1 MTRAKAYEHLFV
13 RSFPDRLDDG
23 VLYVSV
29 GFANTAHRCMCGC
42 GQEVYAQLS
51 PRDWSMTFDGEAVSL
66 HPSIGNWSFPCQSH
80 YWLRRGSVSW
90 ADQWSKEQI
99 ERGRTADR
107 MSKSGQSDSLVT
119 GTTME
124 ERPSLGFVTRL
135 MQWFKR
141 L

>member
-29 GFANTAHRCMCGC
+29 DFANTAHRCMCGC

-51 PRDWSMTFDGEAVSL
+51 PPDWSMTFDGETVSL

-80 YWLRRGSVSW
+80 YWLRRGAVSW

-107 MSKSGQSDSLVT
+107 LAKSGHSKVRAT
-119 GTTME
+119 GAAADEKPTI
-124 ERPSLGFVTRL
+124 GFIVRFVRWL
-135 MQWFKR
+135 KR
-141 L
+141 

>member
-1 MTRAKAYEHLFV
+1 MTRAKTYEHLFV

-29 GFANTAHRCMCGC
+29 DFANTAHRCMCGC

-51 PRDWSMTFDGEAVSL
+51 LRDWSMTYDGETVSL
-66 HPSIGNWSFPCQSH
+66 HPSVGNWCFPCQSH
-80 YWLRRGSVSW
+80 YWLRRGAVSW

-99 ERGRTADR
+99 ERGRAMDR
-107 MSKSGQSDSLVT
+107 LSKSERSKDRT
-119 GTTME
+119 NETAADETT
-124 ERPSLGFVTRL
+124 SHGFVARFVGWL
-135 MQWFKR
+135 KR

>member
-1 MTRAKAYEHLFV
+1 MTRAKAYEHAFV

-23 VLYVSV
+23 VLYVSID
-29 GFANTAHRCMCGC
+29 FANTAHRCMCGC

-51 PRDWSMTFDGEAVSL
+51 SRDWSMTFDGETVSL

-99 ERGRTADR
+99 ERGRAADR
-107 MSKSGQSDSLVT
+107 FAKSQEPEGRANGAAADET
-119 GTTME
+119 PTA
-124 ERPSLGFVTRL
+124 GFVARFVRWL
-135 MQWFKR
+135 KR
-141 L
+141 P